1 MLFIEQL
8 ISFFFLSFFLSLA
21 HCARAWQWASLDP
34 GLCSTVAEADLQSN
48 LS

>member
-1 MLFIEQL
+1 MLFIEEL
-8 ISFFFLSFFLSLA
+8 ISFFFSFFLSLA

>member
-8 ISFFFLSFFLSLA
+8 ISSFFLSLA